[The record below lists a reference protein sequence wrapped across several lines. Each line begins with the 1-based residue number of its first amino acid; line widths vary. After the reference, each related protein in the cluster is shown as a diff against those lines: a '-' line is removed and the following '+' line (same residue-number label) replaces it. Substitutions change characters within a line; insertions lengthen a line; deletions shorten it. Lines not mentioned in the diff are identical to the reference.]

1 MSETPVTPEVPVAP
15 AVVAAPAPAQPA
27 AAKKPLNALQIC
39 EQQIKVF
46 FQQKEQAIAN
56 VHALEGAIQAS
67 QQMLATLKSIEA
79 EAKKLAT
86 EAVTKVETVA
96 EKVENKVISIA
107 DAVKKEL

>member
-1 MSETPVTPEVPVAP
+1 MQMLLQAATTVTYAAIFLSEATQEAW
-15 AVVAAPAPAQPA
+15 
-27 AAKKPLNALQIC
+27 
-39 EQQIKVF
+39 EQTHKSQLM
-46 FQQKEQAIAN
+46 
-56 VHALEGAIQAS
+56 LELQAS

>member
-1 MSETPVTPEVPVAP
+1 MSETPVVPETPVAP
-15 AVVAAPAPAQPA
+15 VAAAP
-27 AAKKPLNALQIC
+27 KLNAIQVI

>member
-1 MSETPVTPEVPVAP
+1 MSETPATPVAP
-15 AVVAAPAPAQPA
+15 AVAPVAAAP
-27 AAKKPLNALQIC
+27 KLNAIQLI
-39 EQQIKVF
+39 EQEIGGFLKQR
-46 FQQKEQAIAN
+46 EQAIAN